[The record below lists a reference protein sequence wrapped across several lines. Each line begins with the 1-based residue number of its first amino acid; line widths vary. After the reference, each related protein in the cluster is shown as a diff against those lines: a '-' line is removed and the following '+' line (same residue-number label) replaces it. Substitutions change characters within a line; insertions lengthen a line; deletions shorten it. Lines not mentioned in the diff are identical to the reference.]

1 MITISILPKEHTRK
15 ISLILFV
22 LSLFGV
28 LLTLIIGLTSG
39 GASRWISIFGIITVQ
54 PSEFLKPCLIIL
66 SAWFFARSK
75 QENNSKYSLIPGL
88 LFIIV
93 ASLLMLQPDLG
104 QTILLFITISC
115 LVFIQGFPWLIIA
128 PAGLISMLTIIFFY
142 FNFPHFASRL
152 DAWIEIWFGGGSV
165 NTKLTQTQAA
175 IDAIENGQIFGKG
188 IGESWVKYHLPD
200 AYTDF
205 VFAAIAEENGLEV
218 LCADATLDE
227 TLKLAGL
234 EKCKSLVVTLPNDAA
249 NLYVVLSAKGIRSSI
264 RVIARAGTEEAA
276 SKLRLAGASIVVSP
290 YIAAGRAMASM
301 ALRPIAIDFLD
312 LLAGSECE
320 IEEFEL
326 SNDINLFE
334 TAEKRSLSEL
344 GIGKKS
350 GAKILAIKENEKLVT
365 NPGGSFILQPGQV
378 LIAFGSKEQLNV
390 LNGLLGNLVVAV
402 ELLK

>member
-75 QENNSKYSLIPGL
+75 QENNSKYTLIPGL
-88 LFIIV
+88 LFIVV

-142 FNFPHFASRL
+142 FNFPHFASRF
-152 DAWIEIWFGGGSV
+152 DAWIEIWFGGGSI

-205 VFAAIAEENGLEV
+205 VFAAIAEENGLIITISIM
-218 LCADATLDE
+218 LLY
-227 TLKLAGL
+227 LILIMRGLIRSMKQNNFFNQLASSGL
-234 EKCKSLVVTLPNDAA
+234 IILFGLQALIHIAVNLSLIPAKGMTLPFIS
-249 NLYVVLSAKGIRSSI
+249 YGGSS
-264 RVIARAGTEEAA
+264 
-276 SKLRLAGASIVVSP
+276 
-290 YIAAGRAMASM
+290 
-301 ALRPIAIDFLD
+301 
-312 LLAGSECE
+312 LLAMGITMGMFLALTKKTSEE
-320 IEEFEL
+320 VEF
-326 SNDINLFE
+326 NNI
-334 TAEKRSLSEL
+334 
-344 GIGKKS
+344 
-350 GAKILAIKENEKLVT
+350 
-365 NPGGSFILQPGQV
+365 
-378 LIAFGSKEQLNV
+378 
-390 LNGLLGNLVVAV
+390 
-402 ELLK
+402 